1 MSIPVRYKETAI
13 IPVKGPITRR
23 ILAHAPSLMTVE
35 FTFSAPFIDTPHSHV
50 HEQISVVI
58 EGKFEFNMDGKLFP
72 MGPGDSIFFPS
83 NVLHCVNCIEP
94 GKLVDA
100 FTPRRDD
107 FLK

>member
-1 MSIPVRYKETAI
+1 MPNQVRYKDTAI

-23 ILAHAPSLMTVE
+23 ILAHSPTLMTVE
-35 FTFSAPFIDTPHSHV
+35 FTFADVFVDVPHSHP

-58 EGKFEFNMDGKLFP
+58 EGLFDVNYDGELIR
-72 MGPGDSIFFPS
+72 MEPGDSILFPS
-83 NVLHCVNCIEP
+83 HVPHCVNCIVP

>member
-1 MSIPVRYKETAI
+1 MSTLVKYEDTAI

-23 ILAHAPSLMTVE
+23 ILAHGPSLMSVE
-35 FTFSAPFIDTPHSHV
+35 FTFSDVFVDVPHAHA

-58 EGKFEFNMDGKLFP
+58 EGQFEFNMNGELYP
-72 MGPGDSIFFPS
+72 MGPGDSIYLPS
-83 NVLHCVNCIEP
+83 NVLHCSNCIVP
-94 GKLVDA
+94 GRLIDA